1 MKNMKRLTVCLLLAA
16 MLISIF
22 AGTVLTAD
30 QSTGD
35 DYSEATELLSVL
47 GFMTDDEQAW
57 TDPITPTEA
66 NRVVQDLLYT
76 PVGYGWTFNTFAG
89 FGAAAIADDE
99 TVTGERLL
107 RNAFAS
113 LNYGAFDENW
123 EQFFHLKK
131 GLSEYAEGEA
141 LTREQAAQILLNVL
155 KCTP

>member
-66 NRVVQDLLYT
+66 NRVVQERASSMNRLGENK
-76 PVGYGWTFNTFAG
+76 V
-89 FGAAAIADDE
+89 AI
-99 TVTGERLL
+99 VC
-107 RNAFAS
+107 
-113 LNYGAFDENW
+113 LN
-123 EQFFHLKK
+123 K
-131 GLSEYAEGEA
+131 
-141 LTREQAAQILLNVL
+141 V
-155 KCTP
+155 